1 MFMSGELTRKKAV
14 ALAEAFQVLS
24 DPSRLQILALL
35 RRERPV
41 NDLVK
46 KVGPSQSAVSH
57 QLRTLRQMKLVSYR
71 RVGKSVLY
79 RLSSASVRILLEKG
93 SDLIR

>member
-1 MFMSGELTRKKAV
+1 MTEELSHKKSV
-14 ALAEAFQVLS
+14 ALAETFQVLS
-24 DPSRLQILALL
+24 DPSRLRILTLL
-35 RRERPV
+35 RKERPV

-57 QLRTLRQMKLVSYR
+57 QLRALRQLKLVSYR

-79 RLSSASVRILLEKG
+79 KLSSGTMRTLLEKG
-93 SDLIR
+93 MDLVR

>member
-1 MFMSGELTRKKAV
+1 M
-14 ALAEAFQVLS
+14 LS
-24 DPSRLQILALL
+24 DPSRLRILALL
-35 RRERPV
+35 RTERPV

-57 QLRTLRQMKLVSYR
+57 QLRALRQMKLVSYR

-79 RLSSASVRILLEKG
+79 RLSSVSVRTLLEKG
-93 SDLIR
+93 IDLIR